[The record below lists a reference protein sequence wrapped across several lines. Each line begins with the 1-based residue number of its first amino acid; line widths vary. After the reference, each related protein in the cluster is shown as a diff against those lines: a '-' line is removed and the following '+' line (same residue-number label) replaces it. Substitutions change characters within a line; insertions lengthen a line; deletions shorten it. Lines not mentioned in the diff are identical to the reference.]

1 MDIFAPTP
9 HTIGKRIDEVRRE
22 RNMSYETLGKKIGTS
37 RTNVYDIMT
46 RRSIDSELLKSI
58 SKALN
63 YNFFKQLSDE
73 INEAIA
79 EKQREEARIESL
91 GTGTGRYGNTL
102 GFQTYNTFDMIPPKF
117 PSIEN
122 VSGSYNKKYD
132 NCTEEEIMK
141 SYQKYMSLF

>member
-1 MDIFAPTP
+1 MDISALKGL
-9 HTIGKRIDEVRRE
+9 TIGERIDKEIRK
-22 RNMSYETLGKKIGTS
+22 NFNNYQDFADAIYTS
-37 RTNVYDIMT
+37 RTNVYSIIK
-46 RRSIDSELLKSI
+46 RRTIDTELLIVI
-58 SKALN
+58 SKVLN
-63 YNFFKQLSDE
+63 YNFFEELCDE
-73 INEAIA
+73 VKEAIA
-79 EKQREEARIESL
+79 EKQREEAREAL
-91 GTGTGRYGNTL
+91 GTGTGRLGNTL

>member
-9 HTIGKRIDEVRRE
+9 HTIGKRIDEIRRE
-22 RNMSYETLGKKIGTS
+22 RRMSYETLAEKIGTS
-37 RTNVYDIMT
+37 RTNVYHIMT

-63 YNFFKQLSDE
+63 YNFFEELCDE
-73 INEAIA
+73 VKEAIA
-79 EKQREEARIESL
+79 EKQREEAREAL
-91 GTGTGRYGNTL
+91 GTGTGRSGNTL

-117 PSIEN
+117 PSIESI
-122 VSGSYNKKYD
+122 SGSSKKKYD

>member
-1 MDIFAPTP
+1 MNISTLKGL
-9 HTIGKRIDEVRRE
+9 TIGERIDKEIRK
-22 RNMSYETLGKKIGTS
+22 NFNNYQDFADAIYTS
-37 RTNVYDIMT
+37 RTNVYSIIK
-46 RRSIDSELLKSI
+46 RRTIDTELLIVI
-58 SKALN
+58 SKVLN
-63 YNFFKQLSDE
+63 YNFFEELCDE
-73 INEAIA
+73 VKEAIA
-79 EKQREEARIESL
+79 EKQREEAREAL

-122 VSGSYNKKYD
+122 VSGSSKKNYD